1 MANWPNMDV
10 HGRPVKEGD
19 LVLLCNDGTD
29 FVAYLD
35 SKSNSG
41 VRHAALTK
49 QGLNVWAAAPNWS
62 AMRLLCRDAEF
73 GLGAHPKP
81 MPPVVDQNRQHGGA
95 ESLE

>member
-1 MANWPNMDV
+1 MAIWPNTDV

-19 LVLLCNDGTD
+19 LVLLCNDGTN

-49 QGLNVWAAAPNWS
+49 PGLNVWAAAPNWS
-62 AMRLLCRDAEF
+62 AMRLLCQDAEF
-73 GLGAHPKP
+73 GLGAHAKP
-81 MPPVVDQNRQHGGA
+81 VSSVVDQNHQHVGA